1 MSCSGRGGRWPS
13 CSPTSTTS
21 RPSTTP
27 SATRPGIAPLR
38 IFSSTLRSVLRTDD
52 VVARYGGEEFL
63 LVLPDCAETRA
74 HDVLERVRTELALTV
89 VGAGA
94 PTFTASFGLTV
105 AAAEE
110 TFEEVVRRAD
120 VALLQAKADG
130 RDRVVVSAVA

>member
-1 MSCSGRGGRWPS
+1 M
-13 CSPTSTTS
+13 
-21 RPSTTP
+21 
-27 SATRPGIAPLR
+27 
-38 IFSSTLRSVLRTDD
+38 
-52 VVARYGGEEFL
+52 
-63 LVLPDCAETRA
+63 LPDCAETRA